1 MQRARADRFYGLG
14 VVTPGGALSPLTVA
28 VLSAVS
34 LKGPD
39 LAPRKQRREAGHSSP
54 ADSPGRSHTANPR
67 PRVPLGEVQH
77 GGTCPCVL
85 PGFASRA
92 PPPLRGTDALRSFV
106 SWSPIA
112 PSSLLASWPPA
123 CLPPGSATPHSD
135 LGRVTGTQ
143 FQPPLHWGWAPGPAP
158 PDLPGAS
165 SPARPH
171 NPRALAASGHCCC
184 PGQQATEKRQFCHV
198 LLLNSCRRRIGSD
211 PSTDLLG
218 VGAGWREG
226 CLADAQRPGSRHSD
240 LRETKLISLGQTR
253 SEEKGENVC
262 ESVSLHD
269 VRDFL
274 SSFGPSRSPR
284 RGFVG
289 ATFPECRYFS
299 SDNLRSEETALA
311 LEQILVLKVILS
323 LEGI

>member
-253 SEEKGENVC
+253 SEEKGPRR
-262 ESVSLHD
+262 LLW
-269 VRDFL
+269 RW
-274 SSFGPSRSPR
+274 SRSLCLKSSCHW
-284 RGFVG
+284 RGSKE
-289 ATFPECRYFS
+289 A
-299 SDNLRSEETALA
+299 LRGDLNCHRKNFRTSRKQDTGRDSRAA
-311 LEQILVLKVILS
+311 
-323 LEGI
+323 